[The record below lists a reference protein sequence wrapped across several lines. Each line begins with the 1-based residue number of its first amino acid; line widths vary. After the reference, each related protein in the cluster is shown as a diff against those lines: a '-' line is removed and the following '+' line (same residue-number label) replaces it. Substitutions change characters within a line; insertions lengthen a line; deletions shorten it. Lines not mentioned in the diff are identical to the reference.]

1 MATEPEAFSR
11 RILSDAFDASSRMC
25 IEGLRRQLPNLSEE
39 ALYWR
44 FHFLM
49 GTMVY
54 TMADSGRIQSLTNG
68 TCDPGDVD
76 AALRQIV
83 PFLAA
88 GFRAETP
95 PPAARTRRVKK

>member
-1 MATEPEAFSR
+1 
-11 RILSDAFDASSRMC
+11 
-25 IEGLRRQLPNLSEE
+25 
-39 ALYWR
+39 
-44 FHFLM
+44 M

-68 TCDPGDVD
+68 SCDPGDVD
-76 AALRQIV
+76 AALRHIV

-95 PPAARTRRVKK
+95 VAPARPRTSLRRTKK